1 MASILAKQLK
11 GKSNSGT
18 TPSLFVSLYSQAIS
32 ASAALEF
39 ERALGLYDQAIAI
52 SPSHAEAYYKRG
64 NALKDLGRFYEV
76 ITSPWYP
83 SVKLYRQKLSGGW
96 REVFERVAADLRR
109 EFKIS

>member
-1 MASILAKQLK
+1 MASILGKLLN
-11 GKSNSGT
+11 GKSNSAT
-18 TPSLFVSLYSQAIS
+18 TPSLFVSLCSQAIS

-52 SPSHAEAYYKRG
+52 SPSDAEAYYKRG
-64 NALKDLGRFYEV
+64 NALKDLGRFHEA

-83 SVKLYRQKLSGGW
+83 SVKLYRQKSSGEW

-109 EFKIS
+109 EFQIT